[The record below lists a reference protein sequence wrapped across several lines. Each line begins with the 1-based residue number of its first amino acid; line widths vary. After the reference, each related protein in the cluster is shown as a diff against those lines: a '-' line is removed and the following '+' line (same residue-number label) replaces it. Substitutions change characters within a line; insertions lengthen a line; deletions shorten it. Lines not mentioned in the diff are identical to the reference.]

1 MDSLTNLHFLKL
13 YDDYKIKNTKKID
26 NLIIFLS
33 SLNVNKNYYNIKN
46 TKYYNNQNK
55 NIKSIHNFL
64 NKCSISNIDK
74 IVSNISEL
82 INKDIVDDILKSI
95 IDKCIIEPGYND
107 LYIQIIKSIV
117 NKYKLDISTIIDKC
131 IQCIYIEKTYTKD
144 YDGLCE
150 YNQSSDKCIALSL
163 LISKLETNL
172 LIQNYTKSII
182 EKCFD
187 KINKNNDNDII
198 FKYVCCLFKLFES
211 NKMSIYIFNDQL
223 HILKKNILCKKIQFK
238 VMDILDLKK

>member
-13 YDDYKIKNTKKID
+13 YDDYKIKNEKNID
-26 NLIIFLS
+26 DLIIFLS

-46 TKYYNNQNK
+46 KKYYNNQNK

-117 NKYKLDISTIIDKC
+117 NKYKVDISTIIDKC

-150 YNQSSDKCIALSL
+150 FNQSSDKCIGLSL

-187 KINKNNDNDII
+187 KIDINNNDTT
-198 FKYVCCLFKLFES
+198 FKYVGCLFKIFEL
-211 NKMSIYIFNDQL
+211 NPLLINIFYNHMIELQ
-223 HILKKNILCKKIQFK
+223 KNIKCKKTLFK
-238 VMDILDLKK
+238 IMDILDLKK